1 MNGRLRDEVRR
12 RRSKLWDEHDLAA
25 RIERHDGAMRF
36 SGRGQW
42 QLCSDDRL
50 DVPCRE
56 LLAQRLVD
64 SAQLLS
70 RGVRENQSANIRISH
85 HGITRVYF
93 HTPAA
98 SDNDDTTAPS
108 QQLQVRPEVDI
119 GKHFENA
126 VYSALLRRP

>member
-64 SAQLLS
+64 SAQLLL
-70 RGVRENQSANIRISH
+70 RGVRENQSALLVQEADGVRELSEAEVRSFL
-85 HGITRVYF
+85 TRANR
-93 HTPAA
+93 TRSGEAG
-98 SDNDDTTAPS
+98 
-108 QQLQVRPEVDI
+108 R
-119 GKHFENA
+119 
-126 VYSALLRRP
+126 